1 MTSLQTRPRQLNSD
15 DGYFIPVGNCV
26 GKVYAY
32 NPTALTF
39 STAMWAGNGN
49 SQPIATA
56 FTSSIASAGAGL
68 LRDLGKTIVSSS
80 RTFRKVQLVTSSAVG
95 SFGVGGNASTAAG
108 EDYLTGYIEIGFG
121 TAQSTPAPVAKYGR

>member
-1 MTSLQTRPRQLNSD
+1 MTSLQTRVRQLSSD

-26 GKVYAY
+26 GRVYAY
-32 NPTALTF
+32 NPTANTF

-49 SQPIATA
+49 VQGIATA
-56 FTSSIASAGAGL
+56 YTSSIAAAGAGL

-80 RTFRKVQLVTSSAVG
+80 RTFRKVQLVVSSVV
-95 SFGVGGNASTAAG
+95 STFGVAGSSSTAAG

-121 TAQSTPAPVAKYGR
+121 TPSSTPAPVAKYGR